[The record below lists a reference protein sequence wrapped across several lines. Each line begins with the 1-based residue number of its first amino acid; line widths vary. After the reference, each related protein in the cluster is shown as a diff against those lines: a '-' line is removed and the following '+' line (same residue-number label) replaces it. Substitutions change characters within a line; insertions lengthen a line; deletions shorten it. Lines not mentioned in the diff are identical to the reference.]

1 MAEEKV
7 TQLQLMVLDNA
18 RTISEQKKRIKAL
31 EDDAAEHSADA
42 VARLK
47 KEICRQSFTCF
58 RSSQYTCA
66 LYSLP
71 QDDTKFLD
79 KFYMA
84 MTTSGYSVM
93 RIIGESDPMYMYGS
107 AADDNTILTSPTRP
121 PGAYELEKIET
132 GHIVIA
138 CAGAFL
144 RAYCAD
150 KIYEKLV
157 SSGLFSA

>member
-7 TQLQLMVLDNA
+7 TQLQLMVLENA

-31 EDDAAEHSADA
+31 ENSADSADA

>member
-31 EDDAAEHSADA
+31 ENSADSADA